1 MSESLPW
8 PYKRDMIVSGDYR
21 PAFTVEQ
28 MIKDF
33 NIIIDTARTDHVPVF
48 VAALVRQ
55 QYEVARVE
63 GNAGRDYFVL
73 CEGASRGSAAS
84 PS

>member
-1 MSESLPW
+1 M
-8 PYKRDMIVSGDYR
+8 
-21 PAFTVEQ
+21 
-28 MIKDF
+28 
-33 NIIIDTARTDHVPVF
+33 F